1 MTLIGSLML
10 IILPLFMFRQY
21 LGSLLTALTNMIML
35 QILIMLPQLINKAN
49 GINLTA
55 PSERFSLRLA
65 ELPSNKR

>member
-10 IILPLFMFRQY
+10 IILMFFMLGQH
-21 LGSLLTALTNMIML
+21 LGSLLTPLTNMIMF
-35 QILIMLPQLINKAN
+35 QILIMLPQLINKPN